1 MQKYKEALLG
11 IYASDVNSQIASR
24 REVEALEKDRLHF
37 DKQRHEDLMK
47 SKDRVDISLAEYERL
62 KNTIARLELKIQ
74 DYNRVWHALGIDPDV
89 VDLIVPDTVHV
100 STGVNLRHGTDAMC
114 IEFEYE
120 SRHMM

>member
-1 MQKYKEALLG
+1 MRKYKEALLD
-11 IYASDVNSQIASR
+11 IYATDVNSQIASR

-47 SKDRVDISLAEYERL
+47 SQDRVDISLTEYEKL

-74 DYNRVWHALGIDPDV
+74 DYNRIWHALGVDPDI

-100 STGVNLRHGTDAMC
+100 STGVNLRHCRDAVR
-114 IEFEYE
+114 IEFEYAPKI
-120 SRHMM
+120 